1 MDSVTPEDAIKIAA
15 IRRKTHVCV
24 LDAQQQ
30 MRTYLADALEELG
43 FVTCECAHLAEL
55 PLVLAS
61 RLPDIVV
68 IGSSAGGIEACEIVE
83 LLAADDFDGQV
94 LVLGSRVSPMVA
106 AVRELGKGL
115 GLSML
120 PLLATPFG
128 REDVSDCIAALVPS
142 ALTPIYPPNAAEAL
156 PAATLELL
164 YQPKIDTRTLTLSGD
179 EALMRPLHSPSAHVW
194 PRP

>member
-1 MDSVTPEDAIKIAA
+1 
-15 IRRKTHVCV
+15 
-24 LDAQQQ
+24 
-30 MRTYLADALEELG
+30 
-43 FVTCECAHLAEL
+43 
-55 PLVLAS
+55 
-61 RLPDIVV
+61 V

-142 ALTPIYPPNAAEAL
+142 ALTPIYPPECGRGASSSHPRAFVSAEDRYPHAHVERRRSAHAAASL
-156 PAATLELL
+156 AVSTCLAAPMSAKTF
-164 YQPKIDTRTLTLSGD
+164 TRTVLGRR
-179 EALMRPLHSPSAHVW
+179 APWPLV
-194 PRP
+194 